1 MKAFTI
7 ILEDDLA
14 QFFEEYAKSKGYTR
28 GQFVRFILKE
38 LRSYK
43 VFKLD

>member
-7 ILEDDLA
+7 VLEDDLA
-14 QFFEEYAKSKGYTR
+14 QFFEEYAKSKGYAR
-28 GQFVRFILKE
+28 GQFIRFILKE
-38 LRSYK
+38 LRDNK